1 MSVEAYVF
9 VECDHGKSREV
20 GNVIEKIT
28 GVESTKIVTGPY
40 DIIVLVVAS
49 NFKVLGD
56 VVIKKIQAIQGVKR
70 TLTNVVI
77 E

>member
-28 GVESTKIVTGPY
+28 GWNPQKS
-40 DIIVLVVAS
+40 L
-49 NFKVLGD
+49 
-56 VVIKKIQAIQGVKR
+56 QA
-70 TLTNVVI
+70 LTI
-77 E
+77 SSFLSLRQILRCWETS